1 MLEGDGLS
9 YAEVTELDAQ
19 ASRETVNAAIE
30 QVVDEGSDWNFVTWA
45 KGTVLPEDADASGM
59 GASEHMAAFDYAY
72 KFSAI
77 RDWLFAQSK
86 G

>member
-1 MLEGDGLS
+1 MNPPPAF
-9 YAEVTELDAQ
+9 Y
-19 ASRETVNAAIE
+19 
-30 QVVDEGSDWNFVTWA
+30 VTWA
-45 KGTVLPEDADASGM
+45 EGTVLPEDADASGM

>member
-1 MLEGDGLS
+1 MSDFLKLRTLFQNFFLLRAAYRGKPRGLNPPPAF
-9 YAEVTELDAQ
+9 Y
-19 ASRETVNAAIE
+19 
-30 QVVDEGSDWNFVTWA
+30 VTWA
-45 KGTVLPEDADASGM
+45 EGTVLPEDADASGM